1 MSGIRLSYYFPSYS
15 APSSSSSV
23 SPAFLL
29 FFSSTTITTRV
40 DSDGTGNYLENTY
53 IHWFGSQN
61 MTIFILTFL
70 TASLSLLRLSSSL
83 LCMSGA
89 TEERTIPN
97 MLKGERLREEEDG
110 DGPGKWGK
118 KSNYWRFR
126 LKYIY
131 RNEIFLLR
139 SSSFNFFFW
148 KVGSFRYN
156 FSRLQSSMHC
166 PQGNRA

>member
-1 MSGIRLSYYFPSYS
+1 
-15 APSSSSSV
+15 
-23 SPAFLL
+23 
-29 FFSSTTITTRV
+29 
-40 DSDGTGNYLENTY
+40 
-53 IHWFGSQN
+53 

-118 KSNYWRFR
+118 NQIIGVS
-126 LKYIY
+126 
-131 RNEIFLLR
+131 
-139 SSSFNFFFW
+139 
-148 KVGSFRYN
+148 G
-156 FSRLQSSMHC
+156 
-166 PQGNRA
+166 